1 MHAPG
6 EQRSPFPS
14 LLLLPCPAD
23 PAAAARRRAAT
34 MCQLTGVGEAGG
46 EEASPRTMQAALG
59 EVRSGAAYRES
70 PYSDGV
76 SEYLHQGGAANG
88 PGSS

>member
-1 MHAPG
+1 
-6 EQRSPFPS
+6 
-14 LLLLPCPAD
+14 
-23 PAAAARRRAAT
+23 